1 MTTHTIPLGSGR
13 PKICVPL
20 VSASLAAL
28 EIECESLAAVP
39 FDLLEW
45 RIDYLLADESFSY
58 ETDLPK
64 AYDIIRKHYKDAVIL
79 TTLRTKSQGGSY
91 ELSDETYGKI
101 LHFLLK
107 NHLADLLDIEEG
119 HELALT
125 DLISTARE
133 KEIPVLM
140 SYHKFSGP
148 LSFEELTSIY
158 RHMKSEGA
166 DILKIAV
173 MPKVPKDTATLLLA
187 AATLREEFPD
197 TPVIAIGMGALGQL
211 TRIAG
216 NDLGGPLTFAAG
228 QKASAP
234 GQLSAKDAKGVLELL
249 YGKAE
254 EGE

>member
-1 MTTHTIPLGSGR
+1 MNIKNLPLGAGR

-20 VSASLAAL
+20 TSSTLEAL
-28 EIECESLAAVP
+28 EKECEGLVAVP

-45 RIDYLLADESFSY
+45 RIDYLLADENFSY

-64 AYDIIRKHYKDAVIL
+64 AYAIIRKHYKDTVIL

-91 ELSDETYGKI
+91 ALTDNTYADI
-101 LHFLLK
+101 LHFLLE
-107 NHLADLLDIEEG
+107 NRLTDLLDIEED
-119 HELALT
+119 HEGLPVGA
-125 DLISTARE
+125 LISKAQE
-133 KEIPVLM
+133 MEIPVLM

-148 LSFEELTSIY
+148 LSLDELTTIY

-166 DILKIAV
+166 DVLKIAV
-173 MPKVPKDTATLLLA
+173 MPKAPKDTAALMLA
-187 AATLREEFPD
+187 AATMREEFQG

-228 QKASAP
+228 EKASAP
-234 GQLSAKDAKGVLELL
+234 GQLAAREAKGVLELL
-249 YGKAE
+249 YGK
-254 EGE
+254 